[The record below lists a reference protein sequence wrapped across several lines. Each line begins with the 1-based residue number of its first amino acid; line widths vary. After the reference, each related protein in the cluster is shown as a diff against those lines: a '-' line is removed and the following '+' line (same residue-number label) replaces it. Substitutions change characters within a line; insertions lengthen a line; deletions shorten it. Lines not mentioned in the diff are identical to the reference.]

1 MPKQAHGTHTIPLPD
16 EAVQGCHVAM
26 IASLVADVGEDERE
40 SSPAWVVQEDR
51 LTHEASG
58 EHKPSNTSIIQE
70 TGWGLVEML
79 DQIAEQ
85 DGIAAMIEYLRQLNV
100 RFDAGGRQGRGF
112 GSSLL
117 RRRDPF
123 RPDVVPLWKRHETAD
138 AENLKKAIYE
148 CIDRH
153 EKKVLL
159 RHARLGNINGM
170 RNFVDV
176 LKMIVRLLYIRHTE
190 CLVPRGR
197 VIGYLLDHVQ
207 IAVHGIEKGDEV
219 GDGYL
224 VSAYDNLG
232 DSDTIQEACDEERF
246 LANVFAAFTILQR
259 IRFVPDET
267 SVYGKVATRPREC
280 LQPQRDRLIEAV
292 EELGLELPSHEE
304 VLDALRDYEMFSE
317 EELADFS
324 KEMPLP

>member
-1 MPKQAHGTHTIPLPD
+1 
-16 EAVQGCHVAM
+16 
-26 IASLVADVGEDERE
+26 
-40 SSPAWVVQEDR
+40 
-51 LTHEASG
+51 
-58 EHKPSNTSIIQE
+58 
-70 TGWGLVEML
+70 
-79 DQIAEQ
+79 
-85 DGIAAMIEYLRQLNV
+85 MIEYLRQLNV
-100 RFDAGGRQGRGF
+100 RFDAGGRQGRGL

-123 RPDVVPLWKRHETAD
+123 RPDVVPVWKRQETAD

-190 CLVPRGR
+190 GLVPRGR

-207 IAVHGIEKGDEV
+207 IAVHGIEKGDEA
-219 GDGYL
+219 GDGFL
-224 VSAYDNLG
+224 FSVYDNLE
-232 DSDTIQEACDEERF
+232 DSDTIQGACDEERF
-246 LANVFAAFTILQR
+246 LVNVFAAFVILQR
-259 IRFVPDET
+259 IRFDPNET

-280 LQPQRDRLIEAV
+280 LQAQRNRLIEAV
-292 EELGLELPSHEE
+292 EEIGLELPTQEE
-304 VLDALRDYEMFSE
+304 VLDALRDYQMFSE
-317 EELADFS
+317 EELAAFS
-324 KEMPLP
+324 KEMPIP